1 MNKNYI
7 KSGLLL
13 CSLLLIL
20 ATLSCK
26 KQLVLSPYN
35 QVPANQAFN
44 TKSDFDNAIRGVYRM
59 MLAPRGTETY
69 ASYYGGA
76 DYFSFVG
83 AADILSDNTTRFSF
97 GRGSASTFHNLQ
109 ASGNST
115 TYFFQDGYA
124 IIRAANAVLD
134 NIGNLKSDSSAKNYQ
149 GQALAVRAMVYFDM
163 MRIFAKTPTNASA
176 TDLGVPLVLKVTD
189 FTDRPKRDVV
199 TAVYAQIE
207 NDLIAAAS
215 GISAS
220 NSDVQMNKAAVYA
233 LLSRVY
239 LYEAKYPQCIIAA
252 NSSLALNADP
262 ASIATFPS
270 IWNDASEAG
279 VLFKLKVT
287 PTFVDNNGGSI
298 TVGVA
303 YGQTSAQG
311 DKAEYVP
318 AYDFAVLFKPT
329 DVRTLS
335 FTRPGFFSG
344 DSITYID
351 KYAGKATGNQSLVD
365 VKLLRVAEVYLN
377 QAEAYYNTGDQ
388 ANALKSL
395 DMLRMNRY
403 TNFVSGA
410 EAGPALINAIWL
422 ERRLELAFEG
432 DRFFDLKRRNLGI
445 VRSTTNG
452 DQKNG
457 RGTPDLV
464 TAVPAGDHRFQ
475 LPIDNNSINANTNLI
490 QNPGY

>member
-1 MNKNYI
+1 MNQNYI
-7 KSGLLL
+7 KSGLFFS
-13 CSLLLIL
+13 SLLIIL
-20 ATLSCK
+20 ATISCT

-35 QVPANQAFN
+35 QVPVAQAFN
-44 TKSDFDNAIRGVYRM
+44 TKSDFDNAVRGLYRI
-59 MLAPRGTETY
+59 MLSPRGTETY
-69 ASYYGGA
+69 LSYYGGA

-83 AADILSDNTTRFSF
+83 AADILSDNTTRFSL
-97 GRGSASTFHNLQ
+97 GRGSASQFHNLQ

-134 NIGNLKSDSSAKNYQ
+134 NIGNLKTDPAAKNYQ

-163 MRIFAKTPTNASA
+163 MRIFAKTPANASA
-176 TDLGVPLVLKVTD
+176 TDLGVPIVLKVSEY
-189 FTDRPKRDVV
+189 TDRPKRDVV
-199 TAVYAQIE
+199 SAVYAQIE
-207 NDLIAAAS
+207 NDLKAS
-215 GISAS
+215 VATISS
-220 NSDVQMNKAAVYA
+220 GNPDVQMNKAAVFA

-239 LYEAKYPQCIIAA
+239 LYEAKYSQCIIAA
-252 NSSLALNADP
+252 DSSLALNADP
-262 ASIATFPS
+262 ASIGNFPS
-270 IWNDASEAG
+270 IWTDASEAG

-287 PTFVDNNGGSI
+287 PTMVDNNANSI

-303 YGQTSAQG
+303 YGQTSGTG

-318 AYDFAVLFKPT
+318 AYDFAVLFKPS

-335 FTRPGFFSG
+335 YTRPGFFSG

-377 QAEAYYNTGDQ
+377 QAESYYKTGDQ
-388 ANALKSL
+388 VNALMSL
-395 DMLRMNRY
+395 DMLRKNRY
-403 TNFVSGA
+403 QNFISGSETGA
-410 EAGPALINAIWL
+410 ALLKAIYL

-445 VRSTTNG
+445 VRSPTNG
-452 DQKNG
+452 DLKNG
-457 RGTPDLV
+457 MGSPDVV

-475 LPIDNNSINANTNLI
+475 LPIDNNSINANTNLV